1 MSDLQDKAK
10 LLIDGKEIDLNVY
23 TGVEGERS
31 VDVTS
36 LHKDHGLTTYDPSL
50 GNTAICR
57 SSITYIDG
65 DRGVLRY
72 RGIPIEQFDRPSPNF
87 IEVAWALIFGRL
99 PDKDELAQFSAM
111 LTEHELLH
119 EGLRSQF
126 QSLPV
131 DAPPMAILS
140 AMIGMMSCYHKE
152 FLFFED
158 EATLMEAAARVISKV
173 RTIAAFT
180 HRRASGLPLIYP
192 DPSLRYCANFLHMMF
207 SIPYR
212 QYEVAPEIEDALNLV
227 FILHADHEQNCSA
240 NAVRV
245 VCSAQANL
253 FASCSA
259 GVSALWGPLHGG
271 ANVKVMEM
279 LERIHKGGMRPED
292 CLEAA
297 KDKTNPFRLFGFG
310 HRVYRNYDPRA
321 KILKTACD
329 RVFDKLK
336 LSDPLLDVA
345 RKLEEK
351 ALKDPYFVDR
361 KLYPNVDFYS
371 GILLRAMGIPTDM
384 FTVMFAIGR
393 LPGWIAQWK
402 EQHFADGAK
411 IMRPRQLYVGNPK
424 TDYIEMD
431 MR

>member
-1 MSDLQDKAK
+1 MSDLSDSAK
-10 LLIDGKEIDLNVY
+10 LLIDGRTIDLNVY

-31 VDVTS
+31 IDITS
-36 LHKDHGLTTYDPSL
+36 LYKDHKVTTYDPSL

-65 DRGVLRY
+65 EHGVLRY
-72 RGIPIEQFDRPSPNF
+72 RGIPIEQFDRPKPNF

-99 PDKDELAQFSAM
+99 PDEDELAQFRNM

-119 EGLRSQF
+119 EGLRNQF
-126 QSLPV
+126 MTLPV
-131 DAPPMAILS
+131 NAPPMAILS
-140 AMIGMMSCYHKE
+140 AMISMMACYYNE
-152 FLFFED
+152 FLQLED
-158 EATLMEAAARVISKV
+158 AKSLLGAAARLISKI

-180 HRRASGLPLIYP
+180 HRRASGLPFIYP
-192 DPSLRYCANFLHMMF
+192 DPNLRYCANFLHMMF
-207 SIPYR
+207 SLPYK
-212 QYEVAPEIEDALNLV
+212 QFDVSEEMEDALNLV

-240 NAVRV
+240 SAVRV

-259 GVSALWGPLHGG
+259 GVNALWGPLHGG

-279 LERIHKGGMRPED
+279 LEAIYKGGYRPED
-292 CLEAA
+292 CIEAA
-297 KDKTNPFRLFGFG
+297 KDKNDSFRLYGFG

-321 KILKTACD
+321 KILKAACD
-329 RVFDKLK
+329 RLFRTLK
-336 LSDPLLDVA
+336 RADPLLDVA
-345 RKLEEK
+345 RKLEEL
-351 ALKDPYFVDR
+351 ALKDHYFVDR

-371 GILLRAMGIPTDM
+371 GILLRAIGIPTDM

-402 EQHFADGAK
+402 EQHFAEGAK
-411 IMRPRQLYVGNPK
+411 IIRPRQLYVGNPK
-424 TDYIEMD
+424 TDYIEMEK
-431 MR
+431 R

>member
-1 MSDLQDKAK
+1 MSDLSDSAK
-10 LLIDGKEIDLNVY
+10 LLIDGKTIDLNVY

-31 VDVTS
+31 IDVTS
-36 LHKDHGLTTYDPSL
+36 LFKDHGLTTYDPSL

-65 DRGVLRY
+65 ERGVLRY
-72 RGIPIEQFDRPSPNF
+72 RGIPIEQFDRPKPNY

-99 PDKDELAQFSAM
+99 PDDEELSQFREM
-111 LTEHELLH
+111 LTRHELLH
-119 EGLRSQF
+119 EGLSNQF
-126 QSLPV
+126 MALPV

-140 AMIGMMSCYHKE
+140 AMISMMACYHKE
-152 FLFFED
+152 FLLLED
-158 EATLMEAAARVISKV
+158 EKSLMGAAARLISKI

-180 HRRASGLPLIYP
+180 HRRAMGLPFIYP

-207 SIPYR
+207 SLPYK
-212 QYEVAPEIEDALNLV
+212 QFDVSEEMEDALNLV

-240 NAVRV
+240 SAVRV

-259 GVSALWGPLHGG
+259 GVNALWGPLHGG

-279 LERIHKGGMRPED
+279 LEAIYRGGYRPED
-292 CLEAA
+292 CIAAA
-297 KDKTNPFRLFGFG
+297 KDKNDSFRLYVFG

-329 RVFDKLK
+329 RLFKTLK
-336 LSDPLLDVA
+336 RNDPLLDIA
-345 RKLEEK
+345 RKLEEL
-351 ALKDPYFVDR
+351 ALKDSYFVDR

-371 GILLRAMGIPTDM
+371 GILLSAMGIPTDM

-402 EQHFADGAK
+402 EQHFAEGGK
-411 IMRPRQLYVGNPK
+411 IIRPRQLYVGNPK
-424 TDYIEMD
+424 TDYIEMEK
-431 MR
+431 R

>member
-65 DRGVLRY
+65 ERGVLRY
-72 RGIPIEQFDRPSPNF
+72 RGIPIEQFDRPNPNF

-99 PDKDELAQFSAM
+99 PDKDELAQFSDM

-152 FLFFED
+152 FLYFED

-180 HRRASGLPLIYP
+180 HRRASGLPFIYP

-259 GVSALWGPLHGG
+259 GVNALWGPLHGG

-279 LERIHKGGMRPED
+279 LERIHKGGLRPED

-402 EQHFADGAK
+402 EQHFAEGAK
-411 IMRPRQLYVGNPK
+411 IMRPRQLYVGNPR
-424 TDYIEMD
+424 TDYIEME

>member
-1 MSDLQDKAK
+1 MSDLSDSAK
-10 LLIDGKEIDLNVY
+10 LLIDGKTIDLNVY

-31 VDVTS
+31 IDVTS
-36 LHKDHGLTTYDPSL
+36 LFKDHGLTTYDPSL

-65 DRGVLRY
+65 ERGVLRY
-72 RGIPIEQFDRPSPNF
+72 RGIPIEQFDRPKPNY

-99 PDKDELAQFSAM
+99 PDDEELSQFREM
-111 LTEHELLH
+111 LTRHELLH
-119 EGLRSQF
+119 EGLSNQF
-126 QSLPV
+126 MALPV

-140 AMIGMMSCYHKE
+140 AMISMMACYHKE
-152 FLFFED
+152 FLLLED
-158 EATLMEAAARVISKV
+158 EKSLMGAAARLISKI

-180 HRRASGLPLIYP
+180 HRRAMGLPFIYP

-207 SIPYR
+207 SLPYK
-212 QYEVAPEIEDALNLV
+212 QFDVSEEMEDALNLV

-240 NAVRV
+240 SAVRV

-259 GVSALWGPLHGG
+259 GVNALWGPLHGG

-279 LERIHKGGMRPED
+279 LEAIYRGGYRPED
-292 CLEAA
+292 CIAAA
-297 KDKTNPFRLFGFG
+297 KDKNDSFRLYGFG

-329 RVFDKLK
+329 RLFKTLK
-336 LSDPLLDVA
+336 RNDPLLDIA
-345 RKLEEK
+345 RKLEEL

-402 EQHFADGAK
+402 EQHFAEGGK
-411 IMRPRQLYVGNPK
+411 IIRPRQLYVGNPK
-424 TDYIEMD
+424 TDYIEMEK
-431 MR
+431 R

>member
-1 MSDLQDKAK
+1 MSNLQDKAK

-23 TGVEGERS
+23 TGVEGERA

-72 RGIPIEQFDRPSPNF
+72 RGIPIEQFDRPNPNF

-99 PDKDELAQFSAM
+99 PDKDELAQFSDM

-180 HRRASGLPLIYP
+180 HRRASGLPFIYP

-259 GVSALWGPLHGG
+259 GVNALWGPLHGG

-402 EQHFADGAK
+402 EQHFAEGAK

-424 TDYIEMD
+424 TDYIEME

>member
-1 MSDLQDKAK
+1 MSNLQDKAK

-23 TGVEGERS
+23 TGVEGERA

-72 RGIPIEQFDRPSPNF
+72 RGIPIEQFDRPNPNF

-99 PDKDELAQFSAM
+99 PDKDELAQFSDM

-180 HRRASGLPLIYP
+180 HRRASGLPFIYP

-212 QYEVAPEIEDALNLV
+212 QYEVSPEIEDALNLV

-259 GVSALWGPLHGG
+259 GVNALWGPLHGG

-292 CLEAA
+292 VLEAA
-297 KDKTNPFRLFGFG
+297 KDKANPFRLFGFG

-402 EQHFADGAK
+402 EQHFAEGAK

-424 TDYIEMD
+424 TDYIEME